1 MCRVLYRSLKFTVEL
16 SLSFCF
22 IPEVMENSVV
32 RLSPGFCWNHCTRL
46 TVAEKLHLR
55 VELAPSWS
63 FKTEGLCSTFTLL
76 TPAWKEKNKHMMSL
90 RGHGW
95 GFQTRK
101 VSQEHLRMKDHLGA
115 PGQLSPLPPTDSCG
129 HSPAPSLG
137 WPRLTANLDPQNPQ
151 KGSPLSLH
159 DPLPRYW
166 GAFAPTL
173 KDIESWGQRNAVLTA
188 SVFHQNH
195 WVPIASEV
203 CQLT

>member
-1 MCRVLYRSLKFTVEL
+1 MHSAHCGRKIAPQSRVGSFLEL
-16 SLSFCF
+16 QDWRTL
-22 IPEVMENSVV
+22 
-32 RLSPGFCWNHCTRL
+32 
-46 TVAEKLHLR
+46 LHLHSSHPCLER
-55 VELAPSWS
+55 
-63 FKTEGLCSTFTLL
+63 
-76 TPAWKEKNKHMMSL
+76 EKQTHRMSL

-101 VSQEHLRMKDHLGA
+101 LSQEHLRMKDHLEA

>member
-1 MCRVLYRSLKFTVEL
+1 MRLRQLQFGYRLQITREHCASTAQRYVAASSSCEAVMCRVLYRSLKFTVEL

-22 IPEVMENSVV
+22 IPEAMENSVV
-32 RLSPGFCWNHCTRL
+32 RLPPGFCWNQCTVL
-46 TVAEKLHLR
+46 TAAEKLHLR

-63 FKTEGLCSTFTLL
+63 FKIEGLCSTFTPL

-101 VSQEHLRMKDHLGA
+101 LSQEHLRMKDHLEA

-137 WPRLTANLDPQNPQ
+137 
-151 KGSPLSLH
+151 
-159 DPLPRYW
+159 
-166 GAFAPTL
+166 
-173 KDIESWGQRNAVLTA
+173 
-188 SVFHQNH
+188 
-195 WVPIASEV
+195 
-203 CQLT
+203 